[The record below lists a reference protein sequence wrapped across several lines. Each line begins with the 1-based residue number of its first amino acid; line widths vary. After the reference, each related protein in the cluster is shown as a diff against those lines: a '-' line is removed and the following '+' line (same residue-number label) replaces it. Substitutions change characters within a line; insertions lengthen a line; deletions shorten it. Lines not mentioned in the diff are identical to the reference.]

1 MSDSLTL
8 ILSEMNDAGIAS
20 KKAGAKDDGLAAVRR
35 VAENYGYD
43 YEDLDDTFAYFR
55 KYGTAPTQDVGGF
68 ARELAGGALF
78 EFSDEIEAG
87 ARSIFADETY
97 DEILERVRMDR
108 RAYFDRNPA
117 TAIGAN
123 VIGGLAMPAGILG
136 LGVKG
141 ATKVAP
147 VLTSTAVGAGQ
158 GALTGIGASEDKS
171 AMDALAGGVLGG
183 AFGAAG
189 GKIGTMFANR
199 GLSTYERGLLQGRDA
214 LEKDGVDLATLPDE
228 IRVNVDADKA
238 LGIDTTPEM
247 LVDYGGDATTR
258 RLRGATVASGKVSE
272 DVGQTIANRQI
283 GLGGL
288 INPNLQNPDQII
300 LSQGSRLQ
308 KELVKMQE
316 NIRGKASGELVEQI
330 DKQQKKNPK
339 IRELYDTA
347 YGKNTNFVNEGIFKA
362 IVGNDNLRA
371 SYKLA
376 RERFINRYNG
386 REEFEEAEKFARL
399 VPENVDDLPK
409 SVKGIPLEFLDAVK
423 RQVGDELW
431 KAKRNATKAPEQIT
445 EERKTLAIW
454 IDSLKKAVD
463 GDEYET
469 VLKKTADQFEI
480 SEAEEIGKKL
490 FGKAP
495 SQMREAING
504 MNTAQLDAVRL
515 SYLEEMIERIGKAG
529 KSTDKVTT
537 VLGKENADEV
547 LTVLF
552 KENEDLLANFLD
564 RVRREQNMTK
574 TRRTITGQSNTADK
588 LADERMLDGGTVLDI
603 IREPVGMGTLESRAR
618 LLSKLNP
625 FSGIPTTK
633 TAQGVNQ
640 VLGEINPNQQIEAI
654 ERMRR
659 LNQTLETMNLRKPL
673 VGGSVGSMLGTQTG
687 VGINSLFGN

>member
-1 MSDSLTL
+1 MSDNLNL
-8 ILSEMNDAGIAS
+8 ILKEMNDAGKAS
-20 KKAGAKDDGLAAVRR
+20 QQAGAKDDGLGAVRR

-43 YEDLDDTFAYFR
+43 YEDLDDTFAYYR
-55 KYGTAPTQDVGGF
+55 EYGVAPTQNAGAF
-68 ARELAGGALF
+68 LREVAGGLAF

-97 DEILERVRMDR
+97 EEILERVRMDR

-123 VIGGLAMPAGILG
+123 VVGGFLTPAGVLG
-136 LGVKG
+136 SVGRG
-141 ATKVAP
+141 AMKAAP
-147 VLTSTAVGAGQ
+147 VLTSMAVGAGQ

-171 AMDALAGGVLGG
+171 AIDALAGGVLGG

-189 GKIGTMFANR
+189 GKIGTVLANR

-214 LEKDGVDLATLPDE
+214 LDQDGVDLARLPDR
-228 IRVNVDADKA
+228 IKANVEADKA
-238 LGIDTTPEM
+238 IGLETPEM
-247 LVDYGGDATTR
+247 LADYGGDATVR
-258 RLRGATVASGKVSE
+258 RLRGATVASGKVSD
-272 DVGQTIANRQI
+272 DVGQTISNRQV
-283 GLGGL
+283 GAGGL

-300 LSQGSRLQ
+300 ISQGGRLQ
-308 KELVKMQE
+308 SELVKMQE

-330 DKQQKKNPK
+330 DRQQKKNPK

-347 YGKNTNFVNEGIFKA
+347 YGRNTNFKNENIFKA
-362 IVGNDNLRA
+362 IVGNDDLRE

-386 REEFEEAEKFARL
+386 RQKFEEAERFATL
-399 VPENVDDLPK
+399 VPENVDDLPN
-409 SVKGIPLEFLDAVK
+409 SAKGIPLEFLDAVK

-431 KAKRNATKAPEQIT
+431 KHKNNKTLSKQELD
-445 EERKTLAIW
+445 ERRATLAIW

-480 SEAEEIGKKL
+480 SDAEEIGKKL

-495 SQMREAING
+495 SQMREAIGG

-552 KENEDLLANFLD
+552 EGNEDLLSNFLG
-564 RVRREQNMTK
+564 RVNREQNMTK
-574 TRRTITGQSNTADK
+574 TRRSITGQSATADK
-588 LADERMLDGGTVLDI
+588 LADERMLDGGTILDI
-603 IREPVGMGTLESRAR
+603 GRVGTGYGSPETYMR
-618 LLSKLNP
+618 LASKFNP
-625 FSGIPTTK
+625 FSGVPTTK

-640 VLGEINPNQQIEAI
+640 VLGEINPNQQIDAI

-659 LNQTLETMNLRKPL
+659 LNETLATMNLRKPL
-673 VGGSVGSMLGTQTG
+673 VGGSVGSVLGTQSG

>member
-1 MSDSLTL
+1 MSKSLDL
-8 ILSEMNDAGIAS
+8 ILKEMNDAGKAS
-20 KKAGAKDDGLAAVRR
+20 QEAGAKDDGLSAVKR

-43 YEDLDDTFAYFR
+43 YEDLDDTFAYYLA
-55 KYGTAPTQDVGGF
+55 YGVAPTQDVGGF

-78 EFSDEIEAG
+78 EFSDEGEAYV
-87 ARSIFADETY
+87 RSIFADETY
-97 DEILERVRMDR
+97 DEILKRVRMDR

-214 LEKDGVDLATLPDE
+214 LEKDGVDLATLSDE

-258 RLRGATVASGKVSE
+258 KLRGATVASSEVSE
-272 DVGQTIANRQI
+272 NVGQTIANRQI

-300 LSQGSRLQ
+300 LSQGGRLQ

-316 NIRGKASGELVEQI
+316 NIRGKASGELVEQL
-330 DKQQKKNPK
+330 DKQQKNAPAIK
-339 IRELYDTA
+339 ELYDIA
-347 YGKNTNFVNEGIFKA
+347 YSKNARFKNVDIFKA
-362 IVGNDNLRA
+362 ISSNKDLRT
-371 SYKLA
+371 SYDLA
-376 RERFINRYNG
+376 RKRFIDMYNG
-386 REEFEEAEKFARL
+386 RGQFEMADEFASL
-399 VPENVDDLPK
+399 VPENVDNLSK
-409 SVKGIPLEFLDAVK
+409 SARGVPLEFIDAVK

-431 KAKRNATKAPEQIT
+431 KHRRNGTLSTPEIN
-445 EERKTLAIW
+445 ERRKTLGIF
-454 IDSLKKAVD
+454 IDNLKKAVD
-463 GDEYET
+463 GDEYAK
-469 VLKKTADQFEI
+469 VLKRTADQFDI
-480 SEAEEIGKKL
+480 SDAEEIGKKL

-495 SQMREAING
+495 SQMRDAIKG

-552 KENEDLLANFLD
+552 EKNEDLLSNFLD

-618 LLSKLNP
+618 LASKLNP
-625 FSGIPTTK
+625 FSGVPTTK

-659 LNQTLETMNLRKPL
+659 LNETLATMNLRKPL

>member
-1 MSDSLTL
+1 MSKSLDL
-8 ILSEMNDAGIAS
+8 ILKEMNDAGRAS
-20 KKAGAKDDGLAAVRR
+20 QEAGAKDDGLGAVRR

-43 YEDLDDTFAYFR
+43 YEDLDDTFAYYLAF
-55 KYGTAPTQDVGGF
+55 GVAPTQSVGAFG
-68 ARELAGGALF
+68 RELAGGALF

-136 LGVKG
+136 TAAKG

-189 GKIGTMFANR
+189 GKIGTMIANR
-199 GLSTYERGLLQGRDA
+199 GLSPYERGLLQGRDA
-214 LEKDGVDLATLPDE
+214 LERDGVDLATLPNK
-228 IRVNVDADKA
+228 IKTNVEADKT
-238 LGIDTTPEM
+238 LGLDTPEM

-258 RLRGATVASGKVSE
+258 RLRGATVASGEVSG

-300 LSQGSRLQ
+300 LSQGGRLQ
-308 KELVKMQE
+308 SELVEMQK

-347 YGKNTNFVNEGIFKA
+347 YGKNTNFKNKNIFKA
-362 IVGNDNLRA
+362 IVGNDNLRE
-371 SYKLA
+371 SYNLA
-376 RERFINRYNG
+376 RERFINMYNG
-386 REEFEEAEKFARL
+386 REAFKDAEKFARL
-399 VPENVDDLPK
+399 VPENVDDLVN
-409 SVKGIPLEFLDAVK
+409 STRGVPLEFLDAVK

-431 KAKRNATKAPEQIT
+431 KAKTNATKAPKRIT

-463 GDEYET
+463 GDEYKT

-495 SQMREAING
+495 SQMREAVGG

-552 KENEDLLANFLD
+552 EGNEDLLGNFLS
-564 RVRREQNMTK
+564 RVNREQNMTK
-574 TRRTITGQSNTADK
+574 TRRTITNQSNTADK
-588 LADERMLDGGTVLDI
+588 VADERMMDGGTVLDI

-618 LLSKLNP
+618 LASKLNP
-625 FSGIPTTK
+625 FSAVPTTK

-640 VLGEINPNQQIEAI
+640 VLGEINPNRQIDAI

-659 LNQTLETMNLRKPL
+659 LNQTLATMNLGKPL

>member
-1 MSDSLTL
+1 MSKSLDL
-8 ILSEMNDAGIAS
+8 ILKEMNDAGKAS
-20 KKAGAKDDGLAAVRR
+20 QEAGAKDDGLSAVRR

-43 YEDLDDTFAYFR
+43 YEDLDDTFAYYLA
-55 KYGTAPTQDVGGF
+55 YGVAPTQGTGAF
-68 ARELAGGALF
+68 GRELAGGFAF

-117 TAIGAN
+117 TAISAN
-123 VIGGLAMPAGILG
+123 VIGGMVMPAGVLG
-136 LGVKG
+136 TAAKG

-147 VLTSTAVGAGQ
+147 VLTSMAVGTGQ

-189 GKIGTMFANR
+189 GKIGTLLANR

-214 LEKDGVDLATLPDE
+214 LEKDGVDLATLPDK
-228 IRVNVDADKA
+228 IKSNVDADEA
-238 LGIDTTPEM
+238 LGIDTPEM

-300 LSQGSRLQ
+300 LSQGGRLQ
-308 KELVKMQE
+308 RELVKMQE

-330 DKQQKKNPK
+330 DKQQKNAPK
-339 IRELYDTA
+339 IKELYDLA
-347 YGKNTNFVNEGIFKA
+347 YSKNSRFKNVDIFKA
-362 IVGNDNLRA
+362 ISSNKDLRT
-371 SYKLA
+371 SYDLA
-376 RERFINRYNG
+376 RKRFIDMYNG
-386 REEFEEAEKFARL
+386 RGQFEMADEFASL
-399 VPENVDDLPK
+399 VPENVDNLSK
-409 SVKGIPLEFLDAVK
+409 SARGVPLEFIDAVK

-431 KAKRNATKAPEQIT
+431 KHRRNGTLSTPEIN
-445 EERKTLAIW
+445 ERRKTLGIF
-454 IDSLKKAVD
+454 IDNLKEAVD
-463 GDEYET
+463 GDEYER
-469 VLKKTADQFEI
+469 VLKRTADQFDI
-480 SEAEEIGKKL
+480 SDAEEIGKKL

-495 SQMREAING
+495 SQMREAIKG

-515 SYLEEMIERIGKAG
+515 SYLEEMIERIGKSG

-552 KENEDLLANFLD
+552 EKNEDLLSNFLD
-564 RVRREQNMTK
+564 RVRREQSMTK
-574 TRRTITGQSNTADK
+574 TRRSITGQSNTADK

-618 LLSKLNP
+618 LASKLNP
-625 FSGIPTTK
+625 FSGVPTSK

-659 LNQTLETMNLRKPL
+659 LNETLATMNLRKPL